1 MARPVAGDHHN
12 MSQEILFLLFM
23 TAELIAIMALY
34 TFWIIPR
41 VALKTNN
48 LFEERMLDKTWDIPA
63 MLEDYTTHLLANVDA
78 LFFGFTDDDDKKH
91 KGKIQEVIPAVI
103 SGAFGAGM
111 REARK
116 ENPALGIMEEAM
128 DDLPWYAKALLLKA
142 TGGNPEGLLGAL
154 QGASRGLEKVQE
166 VSFSPKFGLK

>member
-1 MARPVAGDHHN
+1 

-63 MLEDYTTHLLANVDA
+63 MLEDYTKHLTGVFAVLIKELVPSIIGGHMTAGTKQLRADPENILMTTTADFLDELPPSARLVANMV
-78 LFFGFTDDDDKKH
+78 LPR
-91 KGKIQEVIPAVI
+91 IQE
-103 SGAFGAGM
+103 
-111 REARK
+111 
-116 ENPALGIMEEAM
+116 AL
-128 DDLPWYAKALLLKA
+128 AKAG
-142 TGGNPEGLLGAL
+142 TGPDEASVSYNPGLN
-154 QGASRGLEKVQE
+154 RR
-166 VSFSPKFGLK
+166 

>member
-1 MARPVAGDHHN
+1 

-63 MLEDYTTHLLANVDA
+63 MLEDYTEHLAIVFSEIIKTLVPQVVGGFMSAGNKQLRADPENIMQVATADFLDELPAPARMVANMM
-78 LFFGFTDDDDKKH
+78 G
-91 KGKIQEVIPAVI
+91 
-103 SGAFGAGM
+103 
-111 REARK
+111 
-116 ENPALGIMEEAM
+116 
-128 DDLPWYAKALLLKA
+128 W
-142 TGGNPEGLLGAL
+142 
-154 QGASRGLEKVQE
+154 
-166 VSFSPKFGLK
+166 